1 MVSYIFLVFGVL
13 GIIPFG
19 LGLLEYVL
27 FDSQANTQKKQQ
39 EESEKTE
46 KRV

>member
-27 FDSQANTQKKQQ
+27 FDSQTNSQKEQQ
-39 EESEKTE
+39 Q
-46 KRV
+46 